1 MAGMTVYY
9 RLSEE
14 NVQDVNFSRKL
25 RAISE
30 YETGP
35 TDPIVK
41 PIHSIFHGAPVKT
54 GMVCPAEVFKPY
66 SVYEHLKEN
75 GGLQDGTADDKKSF
89 SGFAD
94 LRVHLPGNDTL
105 WVSRAVMDPNPSAS
119 DAFFGLGVTVVPEIG
134 KFTVVQPAPLL
145 Y

>member
-1 MAGMTVYY
+1 MSGMTVYY

-14 NVQDVNFSRKL
+14 NVNDIRYQRHVVVEGLTPGTPKEFHIRN
-25 RAISE
+25 
-30 YETGP
+30 
-35 TDPIVK
+35 
-41 PIHSIFHGAPVKT
+41 IFHGAPVEI

-66 SVYEHLKEN
+66 SIYEYAEEN
-75 GGLQDGTADDKKSF
+75 NLMKASDYNESEAKKTF
-89 SGFAD
+89 SGYAD

-105 WVSRAVMDPNPSAS
+105 WVPRAKMDWNPSVAGI
-119 DAFFGLGVTVVPEIG
+119 FFGVGTTVVPEIG